1 MHGPQLAMGGR
12 ATAKNWQ
19 ARAMTQDEET
29 ALHRRVRELEARVT
43 ELEVAAAFDRQTR
56 EALDEVVREFATRV
70 EILERKLAELV
81 GQVGGLEIGDEPPP
95 E

>member
-1 MHGPQLAMGGR
+1 
-12 ATAKNWQ
+12 
-19 ARAMTQDEET
+19 MTQDEET

-56 EALDEVVREFATRV
+56 EALDEVVREFAMRV